1 MVYLWD
7 KFLQVE
13 LKGQKIWIFNV
24 EIYIYIHI
32 YIYIWAIFLTP
43 QNTRRVETISYLN
56 R

>member
-24 EIYIYIHI
+24 EID
-32 YIYIWAIFLTP
+32 IYIWAIFLTP
-43 QNTRRVETISYLN
+43 QNTRRVETISYLS